1 MIKKIKWQIR
11 KFLID
16 HYPKMIIDHEW
27 IAQFGHKIDWNNPR
41 DINEKIQWLMCYSD
55 TSEWVQL
62 ADKWKVSEFLKKR
75 GLGHI
80 LLSIY
85 GAWDNASKIDFDV
98 LPSKFVLK
106 CNHDSGSTIIV
117 DKYKGFE
124 KDEIISFLNEK
135 LAQKFGYKGCEPYY
149 NKIKPMVLAEEFIE
163 NENETIGLV
172 DYKIWCFNGRPYYIM
187 TCHSRYNETVALD
200 LYNLNW
206 TYIPENMIFSLTHR
220 NGRNSVPRPKSLK
233 KMLKYASI
241 LSEGFPQ
248 VRVDFYIVNDRVY
261 FGELTF
267 SSYSGRMEYYTDE
280 FLEKLGRLIEL
291 PKKRCPIKF

>member
-1 MIKKIKWQIR
+1 
-11 KFLID
+11 
-16 HYPKMIIDHEW
+16 MIIDHEW
-27 IAQFGHKIDWNNPR
+27 PAQFGHKIDWNNPR
-41 DINEKIQWLMCYSD
+41 DINEKIQWLICYSD

-80 LLSIY
+80 LLNIY
-85 GAWDNASKIDFDV
+85 GVWDNASKIDFDV

-106 CNHDSGSTIIV
+106 CNHDSGSTLIV
-117 DKYKGFE
+117 DKSKGFE
-124 KDEIISFLNEK
+124 KEQIISFFNEK
-135 LAQKFGYKGCEPYY
+135 LEQKFGYKGCEPYY

-187 TCHSRYNETVALD
+187 TCHSRYKATVALD

-206 TYIPENMIFSLTHR
+206 TYIPENMIFSQTHR
-220 NGRNSVPRPKSLK
+220 NGGNSVPKPKNLK
-233 KMLKYASI
+233 KMLEYASI

-248 VRVDFYIVNDRVY
+248 VRVDFYLMNDRVY

-280 FLEKLGRLIEL
+280 FLEKLGQLIEL